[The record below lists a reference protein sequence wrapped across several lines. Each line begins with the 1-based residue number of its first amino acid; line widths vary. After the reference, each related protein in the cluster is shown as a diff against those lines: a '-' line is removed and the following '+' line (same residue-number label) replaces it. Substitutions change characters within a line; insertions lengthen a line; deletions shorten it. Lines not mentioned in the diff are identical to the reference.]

1 MRGKEV
7 FFMGA
12 RILVVEDERSIR
24 SFIIT
29 NLKRNGFEV
38 LEAERGHEALRL
50 VKLEK
55 PDLVLL
61 DIKLPDL
68 DGFQIC
74 KEISSSYPEI
84 SVIMLTALGQDLDKV
99 KGLELGADDYI
110 IKPFNPMVLIAR
122 IKAILRR
129 TNKKIQKEVCTGPFR
144 VDLEAQSI
152 YKNDVLLEF
161 TPREFCLMKVFINN
175 INKALSRDEILNL
188 VWGED
193 FIGDPKTVDV
203 HIRRLREKIED
214 NPSKPQYIETLWG
227 RGYLWRK
234 GD

>member
-1 MRGKEV
+1 
-7 FFMGA
+7 MGA
-12 RILVVEDERSIR
+12 RILVVEDEKPIR
-24 SFIIT
+24 SFIVT
-29 NLKRNGFEV
+29 NLKRNEFEV
-38 LEAERGHEALRL
+38 IEAEKGNDALRL

-61 DIKLPDL
+61 DIGLPDV
-68 DGFQIC
+68 DGFQVC
-74 KEISSSYPEI
+74 KEISCGYPSI
-84 SVIMLTALGQDLDKV
+84 SVIILTALGQDLNKV
-99 KGLELGADDYI
+99 RGLELGADDYI
-110 IKPFNPMVLIAR
+110 IKPFNPLELVAR

-129 TNKKIQKEVCTGPFR
+129 ANKQNQKNTIRSGPFV
-144 VDLEAQSI
+144 VDLESQSI

-175 INKALSRDEILNL
+175 INKAFTRDEILNI

-193 FIGDPKTVDV
+193 FVGDPKTVDV

-214 NPSKPQYIETLWG
+214 DPSNPKYIETLWG

>member
-1 MRGKEV
+1 
-7 FFMGA
+7 MGA
-12 RILVVEDERSIR
+12 RILVVEDEKPIR

-29 NLKRNGFEV
+29 NLKRNEFEV
-38 LEAERGHEALRL
+38 LEAEKGNEALRL
-50 VKLEK
+50 IKLEK

-61 DIKLPDL
+61 DIGLPDV
-68 DGFQIC
+68 DGFQVC
-74 KEISSSYPEI
+74 KEISCAYPSI
-84 SVIMLTALGQDLDKV
+84 SIIILTALGQDLNKV
-99 KGLELGADDYI
+99 RGLELGADDYI
-110 IKPFNPMVLIAR
+110 IKPFNPLELVAR

-129 TNKKIQKEVCTGPFR
+129 TNKQGQKNMIQAGPFV
-144 VDLEAQSI
+144 VDLESQSI

-161 TPREFCLMKVFINN
+161 TPREFCLMKVFTNN
-175 INKALSRDEILNL
+175 INKALTRDEILNI

-193 FIGDPKTVDV
+193 FVGDPKTVDV

-214 NPSKPQYIETLWG
+214 DPSNPKYIETLWG

>member
-1 MRGKEV
+1 
-7 FFMGA
+7 MGA

>member
-1 MRGKEV
+1 VRGKEV

>member
-1 MRGKEV
+1 ME
-7 FFMGA
+7 A
-12 RILVVEDERSIR
+12 RVLVVEDERSIR

-29 NLKRNGFEV
+29 NLKRNNFEV
-38 LEAERGHEALRL
+38 LEAERGQDALRL
-50 VKLEK
+50 VKLEH

-61 DIKLPDL
+61 DIKLPDM

-74 KEISSSYPEI
+74 KEMSTSYPEI
-84 SVIMLTALGQDLDKV
+84 YIIMLTALGQDLDKV
-99 KGLELGADDYI
+99 RGLELGADDYI
-110 IKPFNPMVLIAR
+110 IKPFNPMELIAR

-129 TNKKIQKEVCTGPFR
+129 ANKSNKKEEFCVGPFR
-144 VDLEAQSI
+144 IDLQAQSI
-152 YKNDVLLEF
+152 YKDDVLLEF

-175 INKALSRDEILNL
+175 INTALTRDEILNL

-193 FIGDPKTVDV
+193 FVGDPKTVDV

-214 NPSKPQYIETLWG
+214 NPSKPKYIETLWG

>member
-1 MRGKEV
+1 MKGSIG
-7 FFMGA
+7 MGA
-12 RILVVEDERSIR
+12 RILVVEDERPIR

-29 NLKRNGFEV
+29 NLKRNDFEV

-61 DIKLPDL
+61 DVRLPDI

-74 KEISSSYPEI
+74 KEISTSCPEVSI
-84 SVIMLTALGQDLDKV
+84 IMLTALGQDLDKV

-110 IKPFNPMVLIAR
+110 IKPFNPMELIAR

-129 TNKKIQKEVCTGPFR
+129 VNKKNQESGICIGPFR
-144 VDLEAQSI
+144 IDLQAQSI
-152 YKNDVLLEF
+152 YKNDVLLEL

-214 NPSKPQYIETLWG
+214 NPSKPKYIETLWG

>member
-1 MRGKEV
+1 
-7 FFMGA
+7 MGA

-24 SFIIT
+24 SFIVT
-29 NLKRNGFEV
+29 NLKRNNFEV

-61 DIKLPDL
+61 DIKLPDM

-74 KEISSSYPEI
+74 KEISCSYPVI

-99 KGLELGADDYI
+99 RGLELGADDYI
-110 IKPFNPMVLIAR
+110 IKPFNPMELIAR

-129 TNKKIQKEVCTGPFR
+129 TNKKIQKEEVSIGPFR

-152 YKNDVLLEF
+152 YKDNVLLEF

-175 INKALSRDEILNL
+175 INKALNRDEILNL

-193 FIGDPKTVDV
+193 FVGDPKTVDV

-214 NPSKPQYIETLWG
+214 NPSKPKYIETLWG

>member
-1 MRGKEV
+1 
-7 FFMGA
+7 MGA
-12 RILVVEDERSIR
+12 RILVVEDERPIR

-29 NLKRNGFEV
+29 NLKRNDFEV
-38 LEAERGHEALRL
+38 LEAERGAEALRL

-55 PDLVLL
+55 PDLVIL
-61 DIKLPDL
+61 DVMLPDM

-74 KEISSSYPEI
+74 KEISESYPEVSI
-84 SVIMLTALGQDLDKV
+84 IMLTALGQDIDKV

-110 IKPFNPMVLIAR
+110 RKPFSPIELIAR

-129 TNKKIQKEVCTGPFR
+129 VNKKTQEEVICIGPFR
-144 VDLEAQSI
+144 IDFRAQSI

-161 TPREFCLMKVFINN
+161 TPREFSLMKLFINN
-175 INKALSRDEILNL
+175 INKALTRDEILNL

-193 FIGDPKTVDV
+193 FVGDPKTVDV

-214 NPSKPQYIETLWG
+214 TPSNPKYIETLWG
-227 RGYLWRK
+227 RGYMWRK

>member
-1 MRGKEV
+1 
-7 FFMGA
+7 MGA
-12 RILVVEDERSIR
+12 KILVVEDEKPIR
-24 SFIIT
+24 SFIVT
-29 NLKRNGFEV
+29 NLKRNEFEV
-38 LEAERGHEALRL
+38 LEAEKGNEALRL

-55 PDLVLL
+55 PDVVLL
-61 DIKLPDL
+61 DIGLPDI
-68 DGFQIC
+68 DGFQVC
-74 KEISSSYPEI
+74 KEISSLYPSI
-84 SVIMLTALGQDLDKV
+84 SIVILTALGQDLNKV
-99 KGLELGADDYI
+99 RGLELGADDYI
-110 IKPFNPMVLIAR
+110 IKPFNPLVLVAR

-129 TNKKIQKEVCTGPFR
+129 ANKQNMNNVIRTGPFV

-152 YKNDVLLEF
+152 YKNDVLIEF

-175 INKALSRDEILNL
+175 INKAFTRDEILNI

-193 FIGDPKTVDV
+193 FVGDPKTVDV

-214 NPSKPQYIETLWG
+214 DPSNPKYIETLWG

>member
-1 MRGKEV
+1 
-7 FFMGA
+7 MGA
-12 RILVVEDERSIR
+12 KILVVEDEKPIR
-24 SFIIT
+24 SFIVT
-29 NLKRNGFEV
+29 NLKRNEFEV
-38 LEAERGHEALRL
+38 LEAEKGNEALRL

-55 PDLVLL
+55 PDVVLL
-61 DIKLPDL
+61 DIGLPDI
-68 DGFQIC
+68 DGFQVC
-74 KEISSSYPEI
+74 KEISSLYPSI
-84 SVIMLTALGQDLDKV
+84 SIVILTALGQDLNKV
-99 KGLELGADDYI
+99 RGLELGADDYI
-110 IKPFNPMVLIAR
+110 IKPFNPLVLVAR

-129 TNKKIQKEVCTGPFR
+129 ANKQNMNNVIRSGPFV

-152 YKNDVLLEF
+152 YKNDVLIEF

-175 INKALSRDEILNL
+175 INKAFTRDEILNI

-193 FIGDPKTVDV
+193 FVGDPKTVDV

-214 NPSKPQYIETLWG
+214 DPSNPKYIETLWG

>member
-1 MRGKEV
+1 V

>member
-1 MRGKEV
+1 
-7 FFMGA
+7 MGA
-12 RILVVEDERSIR
+12 RILVVEDEKSIR
-24 SFIIT
+24 SFIVT
-29 NLKRNGFEV
+29 NLKRSNFDV
-38 LEAERGHEALRL
+38 LEAEKGHEALRL

-61 DIKLPDL
+61 DVKLPDM

-74 KEISSSYPEI
+74 KEISCVYPEI

-99 KGLELGADDYI
+99 RGLELGADDYI
-110 IKPFNPMVLIAR
+110 IKPFNPMELVAR

-129 TNKKIQKEVCTGPFR
+129 SNKKNQNNEICIGPFTI
-144 VDLEAQSI
+144 DLEAQSI
-152 YKNDVLLEF
+152 YKNHILLEF
-161 TPREFCLMKVFINN
+161 TPREFTLMKVFINN
-175 INKALSRDEILNL
+175 INKALTRDEILNV

-193 FIGDPKTVDV
+193 FVGDPKTVDV

-214 NPSKPQYIETLWG
+214 DPSNPKYIETLWG

>member
-1 MRGKEV
+1 
-7 FFMGA
+7 MGA
-12 RILVVEDERSIR
+12 RILVVEDERPIR
-24 SFIIT
+24 SFIVT
-29 NLKRNGFEV
+29 NLKRNDFEV
-38 LEAERGHEALRL
+38 LEAERGFEALRL

-55 PDLVLL
+55 PDLVIL
-61 DIKLPDL
+61 DVMLPDI

-74 KEISSSYPEI
+74 KEISGSYPEVSI
-84 SVIMLTALGQDLDKV
+84 IMLTALGQDLDKV

-110 IKPFNPMVLIAR
+110 RKPFSPIELIAR

-129 TNKKIQKEVCTGPFR
+129 VNKKTQEEVICIGPFR
-144 VDLEAQSI
+144 IDLRAQSI

-161 TPREFCLMKVFINN
+161 TPREFSLMKLFINN
-175 INKALSRDEILNL
+175 INKALTRDEILNL

-193 FIGDPKTVDV
+193 FVGDPKTVDV

-214 NPSKPQYIETLWG
+214 TPSNPKYIETLWG
-227 RGYLWRK
+227 RGYMWRK

>member
-1 MRGKEV
+1 M